1 MRRKGELSPTEVGRR
16 WPYQV
21 ALRQHDNPRIQHDR
35 NIALDRWRTAAGEE
49 FSPRG
54 FAIVHEDAW
63 WEVYC
68 FASEETAARFMAEFG
83 GRRFN
88 IRAKRR
94 GPGWQGK
101 GDFISD

>member
-1 MRRKGELSPTEVGRR
+1 MHRKGELSPTEVNRR
-16 WPYQV
+16 WPHQV
-21 ALRQHDNPRIQHDR
+21 ALRQLDDPRLKHERD
-35 NIALDRWRTAAGEE
+35 IALDRWRTAAGAEAA
-49 FSPRG
+49 PRG

-63 WEVYC
+63 WAVYC

-83 GRRFN
+83 GRRFS

-101 GDFISD
+101 GDFIWE

>member
-1 MRRKGELSPTEVGRR
+1 MRRKGELSSTEISRR
-16 WPYQV
+16 WPCQV
-21 ALRQHDNPRIQHDR
+21 ALRELDDPRTRYDR
-35 NIALDRWRTAAGEE
+35 NIALERWRTAAGEE
-49 FSPRG
+49 ASPRG
-54 FAIVHEDAW
+54 FVIVHENSW
-63 WEVYC
+63 WSVYC

-101 GDFISD
+101 GDFL